1 MDKDLK
7 RGLLL
12 LVGMI
17 AFLYVLKLYMYG
29 V

>member
-7 RGLLL
+7 RGMLL

-17 AFLYVLKLYMYG
+17 AFLFVVKVYMYG